1 VVRNSIA
8 PTEKGGRGG
17 RLTKVTGGVEGETH
31 VRVAERL
38 WFGFGFVS
46 FEGGVV
52 DSVLPGIEI
61 YSRIAQA
68 LA

>member
-1 VVRNSIA
+1 MVRNSIA

-17 RLTKVTGGVEGETH
+17 RLTKVTGGVGETH
-31 VRVAERL
+31 VRVADRW

>member
-52 DSVLPGIEI
+52 DSALPGIEI
-61 YSRIAQA
+61 YGPIA
-68 LA
+68 